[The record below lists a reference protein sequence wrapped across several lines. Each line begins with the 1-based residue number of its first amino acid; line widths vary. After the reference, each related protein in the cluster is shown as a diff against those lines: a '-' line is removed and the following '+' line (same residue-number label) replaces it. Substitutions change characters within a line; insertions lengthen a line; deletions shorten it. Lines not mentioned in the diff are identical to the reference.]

1 MEKWLTL
8 ATELEKEEALLL
20 PRITGKILQN
30 LVYNNYATY
39 EEESGEIIA
48 FGALWETPD
57 PHWRELGTL
66 WVNHTH
72 RGKGLSSKVFST
84 LMKNNVNK
92 LMLITHNKKVVRQ
105 VEKFHWAKATIS
117 TWNAVPWCA
126 TCKPCDRIQEV
137 QKDMCPFRAVDNE
150 CQLWFFIP

>member
-1 MEKWLTL
+1 MEKWCNL
-8 ATELEKEEALLL
+8 AIELEKEAALLL
-20 PRITGKILQN
+20 PRITGAILQD
-30 LVYNNYATY
+30 LVHDNYATH

-57 PHWRELGTL
+57 PRWRELGTL
-66 WVNHTH
+66 WVSHAH

-84 LMKNNVNK
+84 LMENNVNK

-105 VEKFHWAKATIS
+105 VEKFHWTKATIS

-126 TCKPCDRIQEV
+126 TCKPCDRIQEA